1 MDNIVSKYFLAA
13 NSCEGFVSTF
23 SKCYDANNGWRAY
36 IIKGGPGTGKSSF
49 MKYFVARAM
58 DNNIKAELCPC
69 SSDPDSLDAVIFP
82 QKKLVLLD
90 GTAPHTV
97 DPAYPGVCEQIINLG
112 DYWSAQ
118 KLSGVSD
125 TIIKLTDKN
134 KLLHKAAARYLQA
147 AGNLITDNL
156 KISDACTDKE
166 KALTYAK
173 NLCRKYIPI
182 TDRKGKEW
190 ERFLCGITP
199 RGVISYSRTA
209 LAQDKCIIIKDDYGS
224 ASEIIIKTL
233 RDYALMA
240 GYEIFSIK
248 NSFLPSKLYDA
259 VIIPELSLSIIRE
272 YDFQHLTTDIRRIH
286 SRRFIKT
293 KSLSKSH
300 ERLKFN
306 KKVINELLLS
316 AIELLREAKSVH
328 DDLEKQYIKAMDFNS
343 VALLAEKLAN
353 SIFIE

>member
-1 MDNIVSKYFLAA
+1 MENTALKYFLAA
-13 NSCEGFVSTF
+13 NSCEGFVSAF
-23 SKCYDANNGWRAY
+23 DKCYDATDGWRAY

-49 MKYFVARAM
+49 MKYIVSKAM
-58 DNNIKAELCPC
+58 DNNIKVELCPC
-69 SSDPDSLDAVIFP
+69 SSDPDSLDAVILP

-97 DPAYPGVCEQIINLG
+97 DPDYPGICEQIINLG
-112 DYWSAQ
+112 DFWSTQ

-147 AGNLITDNL
+147 AGSLITDSL

-173 NLCRKYIPI
+173 NLCRKYVPI

-199 RGVISYSRTA
+199 RGVVSYARTA
-209 LAQDKCIIIKDDYGS
+209 LAYNKCIIIKDDYGS
-224 ASEIIIKTL
+224 ASGIIIKTL

-240 GYEIFSIK
+240 GYEIISVK
-248 NSFLPSKLYDA
+248 NSFLPSRLYDA

-272 YDFQHLTTDIRRIH
+272 YDFQNLTTDIRRIH
-286 SRRFIKT
+286 SRRFIRI
-293 KSLSKSH
+293 KSLNKSR

-306 KKVINELLLS
+306 NKATNELLLS
-316 AIELLREAKSVH
+316 AIELLREAKTVH
-328 DDLEKQYIKAMDFNS
+328 DTLEKQYITAMDFNS